1 MVLSES
7 TAPSRTTDAA
17 ASDALRAAVAEARR
31 ETFTVAPAALE
42 KILELRAG
50 EADADGLALRI
61 EITGARGVDYTYDLA
76 FELLA
81 EADAADVPFAAGSG
95 LTVLIPDRDVAKL
108 DGASL
113 DLPSDPSQPGLVLR
127 NPNRPDLGP
136 NAKLDLDG
144 TVEENVR
151 EVLNKRI
158 NPSIAAHGGFAE
170 LVSVEGD
177 TVVVRLGGGCQGC
190 GMANA
195 TVTAGIERTLR
206 ELIPEIE
213 RVVDL
218 TDHASGENPYFA

>member
-1 MVLSES
+1 MALSDTVRES
-7 TAPSRTTDAA
+7 MMET
-17 ASDALRAAVAEARR
+17 RR
-31 ETFTVAPAALE
+31 ETFEVAPAALS
-42 KILELRAG
+42 KVIELRNS
-50 EADADGLALRI
+50 EVDGDQLALRI
-61 EITGARGVDYTYDLA
+61 EVTGAQGVDYLYDLA

-81 EADAADVPFAAGSG
+81 EADASDVPFAVGNG

-113 DLPSDPSQPGLVLR
+113 DLPSNSNQPGLVLR

-136 NAKLDLDG
+136 NAALDLDG
-144 TVEENVR
+144 TVEDNVR
-151 EVLNKRI
+151 EVLTKRI

-177 TVVVRLGGGCQGC
+177 TVVVKLGGGCQGC

-206 ELIPEIE
+206 ELIPDIE

-218 TDHASGENPYFA
+218 TDHASGENPYFT

>member
-1 MVLSES
+1 MALSDPMAPADAVRES
-7 TAPSRTTDAA
+7 MMET
-17 ASDALRAAVAEARR
+17 RR
-31 ETFTVAPAALE
+31 ETFDVTPAALD
-42 KILELRAG
+42 KVVELRNS
-50 EADADGLALRI
+50 EVDGDQLALRI
-61 EITGARGVDYTYDLA
+61 EVTGAQGVDYTYDLA

-81 EADAADVPFAAGSG
+81 EADASDVPFAVGGG
-95 LTVLIPDRDVAKL
+95 LTVLIPDRDVSKL

-113 DLPSDPSQPGLVLR
+113 DLPSNPNQPGLVLR

-136 NAKLDLDG
+136 NAQLDLDG
-144 TVEENVR
+144 TVEDNVR
-151 EVLNKRI
+151 EVLTKRI

-177 TVVVRLGGGCQGC
+177 TVVVKLGGGCQGC

-206 ELIPEIE
+206 ELIPQVE

-218 TDHASGENPYFA
+218 TDHASGENPYFT

>member
-1 MVLSES
+1 MALSDPMAPADAVRES
-7 TAPSRTTDAA
+7 MMET
-17 ASDALRAAVAEARR
+17 RR
-31 ETFTVAPAALE
+31 ETFDVTPAALE
-42 KILELRAG
+42 KVVELRDS
-50 EADADGLALRI
+50 EVDGDQLALRI
-61 EITGARGVDYTYDLA
+61 EVTGAQGVDYTYDLA

-81 EADAADVPFAAGSG
+81 EADAADVPFPVGGG

-113 DLPSDPSQPGLVLR
+113 DLPSNPNQPGLVLR

-136 NAKLDLDG
+136 NAQLDLDG
-144 TVEENVR
+144 TVEDNVR
-151 EVLNKRI
+151 EVLTKRI

-177 TVVVRLGGGCQGC
+177 TVVVKLGGGCQGC

-206 ELIPEIE
+206 ELIPEVE

-218 TDHASGENPYFA
+218 TDHASGENPYFT

>member
-1 MVLSES
+1 MRES
-7 TAPSRTTDAA
+7 MMET
-17 ASDALRAAVAEARR
+17 RR
-31 ETFTVAPAALE
+31 ETFSVTPPALE
-42 KILELRAG
+42 KILELRESEVDG
-50 EADADGLALRI
+50 EQLALRI
-61 EITGARGVDYTYDLA
+61 EVTGAQGVDYTYDLA

-81 EADAADVPFAAGSG
+81 EADASDVPFAVGGG

-113 DLPSDPSQPGLVLR
+113 DLPSNPNQPGLVLR

-136 NAKLDLDG
+136 NAQLDLDG
-144 TVEENVR
+144 SVEDNVR
-151 EVLNKRI
+151 EVLTKRI

-177 TVVVRLGGGCQGC
+177 TVVVKLGGGCQGC

-218 TDHASGENPYFA
+218 TDHASGENPYFV

>member
-1 MVLSES
+1 MALSDPMAPADAVRES
-7 TAPSRTTDAA
+7 MMET
-17 ASDALRAAVAEARR
+17 RR
-31 ETFTVAPAALE
+31 ETFDVTPAALE
-42 KILELRAG
+42 KVVELRNS
-50 EADADGLALRI
+50 EVDGDQLALRI
-61 EITGARGVDYTYDLA
+61 EVTGAQGVDYTYDLA

-81 EADAADVPFAAGSG
+81 EADASDVPFAVGGG

-113 DLPSDPSQPGLVLR
+113 DLPSNPNQPGLVLR

-136 NAKLDLDG
+136 NAELDLNG
-144 TVEENVR
+144 SVEDNVR
-151 EVLNKRI
+151 EVLTKRI

-170 LVSVEGD
+170 LVAVEDD
-177 TVVVRLGGGCQGC
+177 TVIVKLGGGCQGC

-218 TDHASGENPYFA
+218 TDHASGENPYFT

>member
-1 MVLSES
+1 MALSDQMAPGDAVRES
-7 TAPSRTTDAA
+7 MMET
-17 ASDALRAAVAEARR
+17 RR
-31 ETFTVAPAALE
+31 ETFSVTPPALE
-42 KILELRAG
+42 KILELRESEVDG
-50 EADADGLALRI
+50 EQLALRI
-61 EITGARGVDYTYDLA
+61 EVTGAQGVDYTYDLA

-81 EADAADVPFAAGSG
+81 EADASDVPFSVGDG

-108 DGASL
+108 DAASL
-113 DLPSDPSQPGLVLR
+113 DLPSNPNQPGLVLR

-136 NAKLDLDG
+136 NAQLDLDG
-144 TVEENVR
+144 SVEDNVR
-151 EVLNKRI
+151 EVLTKRI

-177 TVVVRLGGGCQGC
+177 TVVVKLGGGCQGC

-206 ELIPEIE
+206 ELIPEVE

-218 TDHASGENPYFA
+218 TDHASGENPYFT

>member
-1 MVLSES
+1 MALSDTVRES
-7 TAPSRTTDAA
+7 MMET
-17 ASDALRAAVAEARR
+17 RR
-31 ETFTVAPAALE
+31 ETFAVAPDALS
-42 KILELRAG
+42 KVIELRNS
-50 EADADGLALRI
+50 EVDGDQLALRI
-61 EITGARGVDYTYDLA
+61 EVTGAQGVDYTYDLA

-81 EADAADVPFAAGSG
+81 EADAADVPFAVGNG

-113 DLPSDPSQPGLVLR
+113 DLPSNSNQPGLVLR

-136 NAKLDLDG
+136 NAALDLDG
-144 TVEENVR
+144 TVEDNVR
-151 EVLNKRI
+151 EVLTKRI

-177 TVVVRLGGGCQGC
+177 TVVVKLGGGCQGC

-218 TDHASGENPYFA
+218 TDHASGENPYFT

>member
-1 MVLSES
+1 MALSDPMAPADAVRES
-7 TAPSRTTDAA
+7 MM
-17 ASDALRAAVAEARR
+17 EARR
-31 ETFTVAPAALE
+31 ETFDVSPAALE
-42 KILELRAG
+42 KVIELRNG
-50 EADADGLALRI
+50 EVDGDQLALRI
-61 EITGARGVDYTYDLA
+61 EVTGAQGVDYTYDLA

-81 EADAADVPFAAGSG
+81 EADPADVPFAVGGG

-113 DLPSDPSQPGLVLR
+113 DLPSNPNQPGLVLR

-136 NAKLDLDG
+136 NAQLDLDG
-144 TVEENVR
+144 SVEDNVR
-151 EVLNKRI
+151 EVLTKRI

-170 LVSVEGD
+170 LVAVEDD
-177 TVVVRLGGGCQGC
+177 TVIVQLGGGCQGC

-218 TDHASGENPYFA
+218 TDHASGENPYFT

>member
-1 MVLSES
+1 MALSDTVRES
-7 TAPSRTTDAA
+7 MMET
-17 ASDALRAAVAEARR
+17 RR
-31 ETFTVAPAALE
+31 ETFEVAPAALS
-42 KILELRAG
+42 KVIELRNS
-50 EADADGLALRI
+50 EVDGDQLALRI
-61 EITGARGVDYTYDLA
+61 EVTGAQGVDYIYDLA

-81 EADAADVPFAAGSG
+81 EADASDVPFAVGNG

-108 DGASL
+108 NGASL
-113 DLPSDPSQPGLVLR
+113 DLPSNSNQPGLVLR

-136 NAKLDLDG
+136 NAALDLDG
-144 TVEENVR
+144 TIEDNVR
-151 EVLNKRI
+151 EVLTKRI

-177 TVVVRLGGGCQGC
+177 TVVVKLGGGCQGC

-218 TDHASGENPYFA
+218 TDHASGENPYFT

>member
-1 MVLSES
+1 MALSDQMAPADAVRES
-7 TAPSRTTDAA
+7 MMET
-17 ASDALRAAVAEARR
+17 RR
-31 ETFTVAPAALE
+31 ETFSVTPAALE
-42 KILELRAG
+42 KILELRASEVDG
-50 EADADGLALRI
+50 EQLALRI
-61 EITGARGVDYTYDLA
+61 EVTGAQGVDYTYDLA

-81 EADAADVPFAAGSG
+81 EADASDVPFAVGEG

-108 DGASL
+108 DAASL
-113 DLPSDPSQPGLVLR
+113 DLPSNPNQPGLVLR

-136 NAKLDLDG
+136 NAQLDLDG
-144 TVEENVR
+144 TVEDNVR
-151 EVLNKRI
+151 EVLTKRI

-177 TVVVRLGGGCQGC
+177 TVVVKLGGGCQGC

-218 TDHASGENPYFA
+218 TDHASGENPYFT

>member
-1 MVLSES
+1 MALSDQMAPADEVRES
-7 TAPSRTTDAA
+7 MMET
-17 ASDALRAAVAEARR
+17 RR
-31 ETFTVAPAALE
+31 ETFDVTQAALD
-42 KILELRAG
+42 KVVELRNSEVDG
-50 EADADGLALRI
+50 EQLALRI
-61 EITGARGVDYTYDLA
+61 EVTGAQGVDYTYDLA

-81 EADAADVPFAAGSG
+81 EADASDVPFAVGGG

-113 DLPSDPSQPGLVLR
+113 DLPSNPNQPGLVLR

-136 NAKLDLDG
+136 NAQLDLDG
-144 TVEENVR
+144 SVEDNVR
-151 EVLNKRI
+151 EVLTKRI

-177 TVVVRLGGGCQGC
+177 TVVVKLGGGCQGC

-206 ELIPEIE
+206 ELIPEVE

-218 TDHASGENPYFA
+218 TDHASGENPYFT

>member
-1 MVLSES
+1 MALSDTAVRES
-7 TAPSRTTDAA
+7 
-17 ASDALRAAVAEARR
+17 VMEARR
-31 ETFTVAPAALE
+31 ETFTVTEAARD
-42 KILELRAG
+42 KVVELRDS
-50 EADADGLALRI
+50 EVDGDQLALRI
-61 EITGARGVDYTYDLA
+61 EVTGAQGVDYTYDLA

-81 EADAADVPFAAGSG
+81 EADAADVPFAVGGG

-113 DLPSDPSQPGLVLR
+113 DLPSNSNQPGLVLR

-136 NAKLDLDG
+136 NAQLDLDG
-144 TVEENVR
+144 TLEDNVR
-151 EVLNKRI
+151 EVLTKRI

-177 TVVVRLGGGCQGC
+177 TVVVKLGGGCQGC

-206 ELIPEIE
+206 ELIPEVE

-218 TDHASGENPYFA
+218 TDHASGENPYFT

>member
-1 MVLSES
+1 MALSDPMAPADAVRES
-7 TAPSRTTDAA
+7 MMET
-17 ASDALRAAVAEARR
+17 RR
-31 ETFTVAPAALE
+31 ETFDVTPAALT
-42 KILELRAG
+42 KVVELRNS
-50 EADADGLALRI
+50 EVDGDQLALRI
-61 EITGARGVDYTYDLA
+61 EVTGAQGVDYTYDLA

-81 EADAADVPFAAGSG
+81 EADASDVPFAVGGG
-95 LTVLIPDRDVAKL
+95 LTVLIPDRDVGKL

-113 DLPSDPSQPGLVLR
+113 DLPSNPNQPGLVLR

-136 NAKLDLDG
+136 NAALELDG
-144 TVEENVR
+144 SVEDNVR
-151 EVLNKRI
+151 EVLTKRI

-177 TVVVRLGGGCQGC
+177 TVVVQLGGGCQGC

-218 TDHASGENPYFA
+218 TDHASGENPYFT

>member
-1 MVLSES
+1 MALSDPMAPADAVRES
-7 TAPSRTTDAA
+7 MMET
-17 ASDALRAAVAEARR
+17 RR
-31 ETFTVAPAALE
+31 ETFDVTPAALT
-42 KILELRAG
+42 KVVELRDS
-50 EADADGLALRI
+50 EVDGDQLALRI
-61 EITGARGVDYTYDLA
+61 EVTGAQGVDYTYDLA

-81 EADAADVPFAAGSG
+81 EADAADVPFAVGGG
-95 LTVLIPDRDVAKL
+95 LTVLIPDRDVGKL

-113 DLPSDPSQPGLVLR
+113 DLPSNPNQPGLVLR

-136 NAKLDLDG
+136 NAQLDLDG
-144 TVEENVR
+144 SVADNVR
-151 EVLNKRI
+151 EVLTKRI

-177 TVVVRLGGGCQGC
+177 TVVVKLGGGCQGC

-206 ELIPEIE
+206 ELIPEVE

-218 TDHASGENPYFA
+218 TDHASGENPYFT

>member
-1 MVLSES
+1 MAPADAVRES
-7 TAPSRTTDAA
+7 MMET
-17 ASDALRAAVAEARR
+17 RR
-31 ETFTVAPAALE
+31 ETFSVTPAALE
-42 KILELRAG
+42 KILELRASEVDG
-50 EADADGLALRI
+50 EQLALRI
-61 EITGARGVDYTYDLA
+61 EVTGAQGVDYTYDLA

-81 EADAADVPFAAGSG
+81 EADASDVPFAVGEG

-108 DGASL
+108 DAASL
-113 DLPSDPSQPGLVLR
+113 DLPSNPNQPGLVLR

-136 NAKLDLDG
+136 NAQLDLDG
-144 TVEENVR
+144 TVEDNVR
-151 EVLNKRI
+151 EVLTKRI

-177 TVVVRLGGGCQGC
+177 TVVVKLGGGCQGC

-218 TDHASGENPYFA
+218 TDHASGENPYFT